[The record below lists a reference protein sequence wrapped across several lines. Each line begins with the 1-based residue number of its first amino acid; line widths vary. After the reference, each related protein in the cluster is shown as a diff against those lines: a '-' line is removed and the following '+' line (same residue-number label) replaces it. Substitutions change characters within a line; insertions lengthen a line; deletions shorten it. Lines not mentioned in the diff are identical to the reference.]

1 MNTPLKKIALLLVMA
16 LLLAGAGRVQTRL
29 NVDRGQLGLTR
40 TTPLENAPPALAFST
55 VALGGF
61 RGLIANAL
69 WLRMNEL
76 QSEERFFEMVQLAE
90 WITTLQPHYAQIWR
104 HQAWNMAY
112 NISVKL
118 KEPSDRWFWV
128 SRGIDLLRNRAIPL
142 NPHDAD
148 LYQELAWLIRNKIGY
163 IMDDSHYYY
172 KQKWAEEM
180 VKLFGKGQVNLQD
193 LVNPQTDEA
202 RARAQLMRE
211 KYHMD
216 PEKVVEIDQR
226 YGPLEWRLP
235 DAHAIY
241 WAELGLKEAK
251 QGSRYHLRMAIYQS
265 MQMSVL
271 RGRFVY
277 LPGTKELEVRPNLD
291 LITKANTAYEAMLAE
306 SANTEHRI
314 DIGHKN
320 FLKDAVYQL
329 YVYNRLKE
337 AEFWYQH
344 LLKNYPEPEMLGRSY
359 EEFAIGRVQE
369 WAGRYSLDR
378 INGIIEGLIENSFL
392 QLALGEDD
400 HAAGLQRLAAAIWKR
415 HQEKFADQ
423 QERMGLKPISAYKQ
437 QAAERLL
444 GPESRLMPELQAR
457 LRTELNLPAPTNSVP
472 PLMLQPQPK

>member
-1 MNTPLKKIALLLVMA
+1 MKMSLKKIALLLVIG
-16 LLLAGAGRVQTRL
+16 LLLSGAGAVQTQL
-29 NVDRGQLGLTR
+29 NRARGELGLTR

-55 VALGGF
+55 VAMGGF
-61 RGLIANAL
+61 RGLIANGL

-76 QSEERFFEMVQLAE
+76 QSQERFFEMVQLAE
-90 WITTLQPHYAQIWR
+90 WITTLQPHYALIWR

-112 NISVKL
+112 NVSVKL
-118 KEPSDRWFWV
+118 KEPADRWFWV
-128 SRGIDLLRNRAIPL
+128 SRGMDLLRNRAIPL
-142 NPHDAD
+142 NPQDAD

-163 IMDDSHYYY
+163 VLDDSHFYY

-180 VKLFGKGQVNLQD
+180 VKIFGKGRVD
-193 LVNPQTDEA
+193 LKELVDPQTDDA
-202 RARAQLMRE
+202 RARVRLLRDQ
-211 KYHMD
+211 YHMD
-216 PEKVVEIDQR
+216 PEKIVEIDER

-241 WAELGLKEAK
+241 WADLGLKVAK
-251 QGSRYHLRMAIYQS
+251 KGSKYHLRLAIYQS

-291 LITKANTAYEAMLAE
+291 LIEKANAAYEAMIAE
-306 SANTEHRI
+306 QEDAAVRMAA
-314 DIGHKN
+314 GHKN

-337 AEFWYQH
+337 AESWYQY
-344 LLKNYPEPEMLGRSY
+344 LLKNYQEPEMIGRGF
-359 EEFAIGRVQE
+359 EDFAIARVQE

-392 QLALGEDD
+392 QLAIGEED

-415 HQEKFADQ
+415 HQEKFAEQ
-423 QERMGLKPISAYKQ
+423 QERMGLKPIATYKQ

-444 GPESRLMPELQAR
+444 GPESRLIPELQAR
-457 LRTELNLPAPTNSVP
+457 LRTELSLPAATNNV